1 VYLKRY
7 FHCNDSSHKIQT
19 VLTISAYEQRHYSPK
34 GVKDH
39 SLHSAARRLC
49 SAGGIIYWH
58 QLSSA
63 HTYTAPG
70 RRTAVDV
77 RSSDGFFFLAYH
89 TRRSSASAAVAAMI
103 CALHVSFMSLLD
115 GHCYLY
121 RFFSNAFIPL
131 ILDMLIEAYLCNL
144 ELWVL
149 LLQVYTSL
157 LLFNAIYLRWLYA
170 RSYNTGILFNS
181 VLWRYALC
189 LICSRHMA

>member
-7 FHCNDSSHKIQT
+7 FHCNDSWHKIQT
-19 VLTISAYEQRHYSPK
+19 VLTISAYEQRHYSPE

-77 RSSDGFFFLAYH
+77 RSSDGFFFLGLPH
-89 TRRSSASAAVAAMI
+89 TAFF
-103 CALHVSFMSLLD
+103 CECKCGGVSFTSFTVNIVIFTVSFRT
-115 GHCYLY
+115 HLY
-121 RFFSNAFIPL
+121 HWFW
-131 ILDMLIEAYLCNL
+131 DMLIAAYLCNL

-149 LLQVYTSL
+149 LLQV
-157 LLFNAIYLRWLYA
+157 
-170 RSYNTGILFNS
+170 
-181 VLWRYALC
+181 
-189 LICSRHMA
+189 